1 MRASAFTL
9 RPATPD
15 DTIWLVP
22 RLRERDRQE
31 ALATFEDLDTAI
43 RHSISASPIC
53 DVAEIDGVGIF
64 VIGCAPDANVEGRGI
79 PWLLATTEVAHHP
92 GALTKITKHY
102 VGLFLERWPVLLNF
116 VDERNVTSVRWL
128 RRLGFTVC
136 EPLAFG
142 KNGEPFHP
150 FVMGV

>member
-15 DTIWLVP
+15 DAIWLTE
-22 RLRERDRQE
+22 RLRTRDREE
-31 ALATFEDLDTAI
+31 ALASFEDIDTAI
-43 RHSISASPIC
+43 RHSITASPIC

-64 VIGCAPDANVEGRGI
+64 IIGCAPDTQVAGRGI
-79 PWLLATTEVAHHP
+79 PWLLGTKDVAHHP

-102 VGLFLERWPVLLNF
+102 IVRFLERWPVLLNF

-128 RRLGFTVC
+128 RRLGFTIC

-142 KNGEPFHP
+142 RNGEPFHP
-150 FVMGV
+150 FVMGL